1 MRALVVLAV
10 LGACSALPVI
20 PDDPLVA
27 AERARFLAAYQAALP
42 ATPPKPADPPK
53 WYGPLASSVPA
64 GLPGSS
70 SVVSPTADVA
80 AARNEFF
87 TTYNAQVAAVAPKA
101 GGPVFKVVPVAV
113 AGVWNGPLAAT
124 IPAGLPGS
132 SPNVADTADVAGA
145 KTAFFDTYNK
155 QVAAVA
161 PAPKV

>member
-20 PDDPLVA
+20 PDDPAVA
-27 AERARFLAAYQAALP
+27 AEKARFFAAYQAALP

-53 WYGPLASSVPA
+53 WYGPLASNVAA

-70 SVVSPTADVA
+70 PVVAPTAEVA

-87 TTYNAQVAAVAPKA
+87 STYNAQVAAVAPA
-101 GGPVFKVVPVAV
+101 SNGVVFEVVPIAVTGTWTGPV
-113 AGVWNGPLAAT
+113 AAEV
-124 IPAGLPGS
+124 PAGLPGS
-132 SPNVADTADVAGA
+132 SPNVAETADVASA
-145 KTAFFDTYNK
+145 KTAFFDTYMK

>member
-27 AERARFLAAYQAALP
+27 AEKAKFFAAYQAALP

-70 SVVSPTADVA
+70 PVVAPTAEVA
-80 AARNEFF
+80 AARNEFYS
-87 TTYNAQVAAVAPKA
+87 TYNAQVAAVAPTA
-101 GGPVFKVVPVAV
+101 GGPVFKVVPAV
-113 AGVWNGPLAAT
+113 VTGTWTGPVAAT

-132 SPNVADTADVAGA
+132 APNVADTADVAGA
-145 KTAFFDTYNK
+145 KTAFFDTYQR